1 MFYYF
6 FSDNLVILHSFA
18 FYILRYK
25 IALNLYNSVA
35 KITLEIWI
43 IINMDKHYRPL
54 NPFI

>member
-1 MFYYF
+1 MFYFF

-25 IALNLYNSVA
+25 IALNLYNYVA